1 MMDGLRAWSMEKQV
15 GGWENFV
22 SHLRANRKMAAP
34 TQVKGP
40 DNGVGNKEHIV
51 SRLSIVRPQ
60 V

>member
-40 DNGVGNKEHIV
+40 ENGVGSKEHIV
-51 SRLSIVRPQ
+51 SRLSM
-60 V
+60 